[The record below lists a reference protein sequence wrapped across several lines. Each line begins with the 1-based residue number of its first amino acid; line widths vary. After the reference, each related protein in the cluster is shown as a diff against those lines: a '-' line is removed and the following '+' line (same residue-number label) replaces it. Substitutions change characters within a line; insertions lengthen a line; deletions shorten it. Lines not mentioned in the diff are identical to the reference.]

1 MSLTPD
7 DFKKSLAELRKTYS
21 EASKFSNF
29 TALVA
34 GESKTGKTSLLK
46 TARLPVLIDLFDP
59 RGEIPLTREIEEGKI
74 FVRLFTDELS
84 KKPAQY
90 KEWEKQWQKD
100 LETGFLNNF
109 GTYCIDSA
117 TTWIQAAANEVIQR
131 GIRNASAKGGKHAT
145 DQLEIQ
151 DYTILYNLV
160 RDVVKMSSSQQC
172 DFLMTAHLLLDK
184 DETTG
189 EILYDLNVF
198 KTLKTEL
205 PLLFSEHYCMVKKPK
220 AGNPEYKL
228 LTNTQGRYRAGSRLA
243 SLGKIE
249 LEEEPNLKVILKKA
263 GLSTEDKPF

>member
-1 MSLTPD
+1 MPLTAE
-7 DFKKSLAELRKTYS
+7 DFKKSLADLRTAYS
-21 EASKFSNF
+21 AASNLNNF
-29 TALVA
+29 TALIS
-34 GESKTGKTSLLK
+34 GESKAGKTVLLG
-46 TARLPVLIDLFDP
+46 TGRFPVLVDMFDP
-59 RGEIPLTREIEEGKI
+59 RGELVLKPLIEQGKV
-74 FVRLFTDELS
+74 FVRLYTDETS
-84 KKPAQY
+84 KNPKQY
-90 KEWEKQWQKD
+90 RNWETQWQKD
-100 LETGFLNNF
+100 IQSGYFNNF

-117 TTWIQAAANEVIQR
+117 TTFIQAAANEIIKR
-131 GIRNASAKGGKHAT
+131 SAAKALGKGKAHSG

-151 DYTILYNLV
+151 DYTTLYNLI

-205 PLLFSEHYCMVKKPK
+205 PLLFSEYYCMIKKAKP
-220 AGNPEYKL
+220 GGPEYKL

-249 LEEEPNLKVILKKA
+249 LEEEPNLKAILKKA

>member
-1 MSLTPD
+1 MPLTPD
-7 DFKKSLAELRKTYS
+7 DFKKNLAQIRSAYS

-34 GESKTGKTSLLK
+34 GESKAGKTSLLK
-46 TARLPVLIDLFDP
+46 TCRLPILVDLFDP
-59 RGEIPLTREIEEGKI
+59 RGELVLKKEIDEGKV
-74 FVRLFTDELS
+74 FVRLYTDELS
-84 KKPAQY
+84 KKPEQY
-90 KEWEKQWQKD
+90 KAWEAQWQKD
-100 LETGFLNNF
+100 LQTGFLNNF

-117 TTWIQAAANEVIQR
+117 TTWIQAACNEIIVR
-131 GIRNASAKGGKHAT
+131 ASKAAVGKGKAHAP

-151 DYTILYNLV
+151 DYTTLYNLV
-160 RDVVKMSSSQQC
+160 RDVVKMSSAQQC

-205 PLLFSEHYCMVKKPK
+205 PLLFSEFYCMVKK
-220 AGNPEYKL
+220 AGSGDPSYKL
-228 LTNTQGRYRAGSRLA
+228 LTNSQGRYRAGSRLA

-249 LEEEPNLKVILKKA
+249 REENPNIKAILEKA
-263 GLSTEDKPF
+263 GLSTQDKPF